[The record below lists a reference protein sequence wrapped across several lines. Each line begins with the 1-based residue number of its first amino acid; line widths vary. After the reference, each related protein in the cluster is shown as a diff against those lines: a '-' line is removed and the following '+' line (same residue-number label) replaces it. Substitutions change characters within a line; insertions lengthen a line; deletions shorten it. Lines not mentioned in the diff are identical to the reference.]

1 MPLCKVLVLASLLA
15 IVASIT
21 ASRLPSNFQQ
31 QQRQRLT
38 SARTVKDTT
47 TAADNS
53 TSTGPSLL
61 YQQCSSQYAAF
72 LPGIHKDLLLWAPT
86 GIDAA
91 LMDKAF
97 TSRTYYGG
105 RAGIPLVVH
114 QGALYVVGNRSAEGV
129 LPWHRQELLEYVVV
143 LRHLLSKHGTSI
155 PDVDLVLLTNDEPED
170 LLTGQQPRTT
180 PPLPYFRWVG
190 GCVCLGGAATRAPIQ
205 LSTALGLASRP
216 TVATSH
222 GQAAPGLM
230 KDSCCC
236 CVNRSSSSP
245 PPSMSWSHPHHLP
258 PWNLTQVL

>member
-1 MPLCKVLVLASLLA
+1 MPLCKVLFLASLLA

-21 ASRLPSNFQQ
+21 ASRLPSNFR
-31 QQRQRLT
+31 QQRQRRT

-47 TAADNS
+47 TAADNN

-61 YQQCSSQYAAF
+61 YQQCNSQYAAF

-170 LLTGQQPRTT
+170 LLTGQPRTT

-190 GCVCLGGAATRAPIQ
+190 GCVCPGGAATRMPTQ
-205 LSTALGLASRP
+205 LLAAFGLASRSAVEQNMARQRP
-216 TVATSH
+216 HGPVTTPAVAVATNPPAHPLSPCL
-222 GQAAPGLM
+222 A
-230 KDSCCC
+230 
-236 CVNRSSSSP
+236 P
-245 PPSMSWSHPHHLP
+245 PPLPPRHLP
-258 PWNLTQVL
+258 PAT